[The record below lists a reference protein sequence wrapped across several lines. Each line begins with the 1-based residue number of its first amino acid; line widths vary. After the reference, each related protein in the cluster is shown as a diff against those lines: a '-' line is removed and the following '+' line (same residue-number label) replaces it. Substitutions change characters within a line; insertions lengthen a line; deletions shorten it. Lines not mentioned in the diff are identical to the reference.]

1 MSFLKA
7 AAQNNRDGSA
17 GVCKPQLTSLVDVMV
32 ILLVFLIKSFSV
44 EGSLIPVPE
53 NVALPVSTSEVPV
66 ERVRNIE
73 ITHDGIVAGEKMLV
87 THREYM
93 EADSLLIEP
102 LFRWLEEQETAQNDT
117 VMLQSDRDIEFNII
131 KRVMYTCSRA
141 GITDFKVLVI
151 QDGLI

>member
-7 AAQNNRDGSA
+7 ASQNEQNSSGA
-17 GVCKPQLTSLVDVMV
+17 VFKPQLTSLVDVMV

-53 NVALPVSTSEVPV
+53 SVALPLSTSETPV
-66 ERVRNIE
+66 EQIRNIE
-73 ITHDGIVAGEKMLV
+73 VTNSGIVVGEKMLV
-87 THREYM
+87 THKEYTD
-93 EADSLLIEP
+93 ADSLLVKP
-102 LFRWLEEQETAQNDT
+102 LYGWLEEQELTENDRI
-117 VMLQSDRDIEFNII
+117 MLQSDRDIEFNII

-151 QDGLI
+151 QEG